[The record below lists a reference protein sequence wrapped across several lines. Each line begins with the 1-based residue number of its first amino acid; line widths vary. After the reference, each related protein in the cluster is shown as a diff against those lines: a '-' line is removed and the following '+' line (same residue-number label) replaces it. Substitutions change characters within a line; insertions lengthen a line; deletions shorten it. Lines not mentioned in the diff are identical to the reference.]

1 MRARRTPAAA
11 LLAGLL
17 ALSACSLAPTAPTR
31 TVYDFGPAPV
41 PPAGGGGGPLAWRVA
56 DVTAAPGLAGEGIA
70 YRLAFQ
76 QAQRLEH
83 YRDSFWAAPPAA
95 LLTQRLR
102 EQLAAWPTPPACGG
116 RAAALLTVNL
126 DEFEQVFASPASSQ
140 VVLRLHA
147 TLWPADAAAPPL
159 QQHWR
164 LERPA
169 PSPDAPGAVRA
180 LAGAV
185 DAWLPQLA
193 GWLATAGCGAAA
205 QTSSS

>member
-1 MRARRTPAAA
+1 MMARPALVASLFA
-11 LLAGLL
+11 CLL
-17 ALSACSLAPTAPTR
+17 ALGGCSLAPPAPTR
-31 TVYDFGPAPV
+31 TLYDLGPAPV
-41 PPAGGGGGPLAWRVA
+41 TPASSGGALAWRVA
-56 DVTAAPGLAGEGIA
+56 DVTAAPGLSGEGIA

-102 EQLAAWPTPPACGG
+102 EQLPAMPASPGCAG
-116 RAAALLTVNL
+116 RPGLLTVNL
-126 DEFEQVFASPASSQ
+126 DEFEQVFASPTSSR

-147 TLWPADAAAPPL
+147 TLWPADAAVPAL

-169 PSPDAPGAVRA
+169 ATPDAPGAVRA
-180 LAGAV
+180 LADSV
-185 DAWLPQLA
+185 DEWLPLLG
-193 GWLATAGCGAAA
+193 GWLAASACRAA